1 MNFNPSAFISN
12 LRYMGLGMLGI
23 MIVIG
28 IIIIVTVL
36 LTKIGKK

>member
-12 LRYMGLGMLGI
+12 LRYMGLGMLSI

>member
-1 MNFNPSAFISN
+1 MNFNPSAFIYN

-28 IIIIVTVL
+28 IIIIVTIL